1 MKMSSQLSEPIWL
14 LPFQGMGIGDSFF
27 VPTLKPAAL
36 IYVIESRAK
45 AVDIRVRAYTATKDG
60 YLGVRVWRTG

>member
-1 MKMSSQLSEPIWL
+1 MEV
-14 LPFQGMGIGDSFF
+14 GDSFF
-27 VPTLKPAAL
+27 VPTLKPATL

-45 AVDIRVRAYTATKDG
+45 AVGMRVRAYTSTKDG

>member
-1 MKMSSQLSEPIWL
+1 MSSQLNEPVWL
-14 LPFQGMGIGDSFF
+14 LPFQGMEVGDSFF
-27 VPTLKPAAL
+27 VPTLKPATL

-45 AVDIRVRAYTATKDG
+45 AVGMRVRAYTSTKDG